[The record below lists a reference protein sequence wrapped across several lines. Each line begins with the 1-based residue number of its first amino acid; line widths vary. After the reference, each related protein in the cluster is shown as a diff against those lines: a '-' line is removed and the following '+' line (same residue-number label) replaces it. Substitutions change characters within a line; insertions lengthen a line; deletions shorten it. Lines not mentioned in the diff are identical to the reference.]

1 VFANTDIVAYI
12 PFAKQDSYKKNWV
25 SNDSSITLDTHEF
38 IKLINDKRQQVGVPA
53 LTENS
58 QLDEA
63 TSKRASVIFQYN
75 DTSYSATRS
84 GYTTLSAIGDVGF
97 KEYGPYRDFSLI
109 NVQLRADRLEDYF
122 MTRSDLK
129 EYMLNRMYVS
139 IGVTLNK
146 GKLDNCNSDITEFVL
161 FGKK

>member
-1 VFANTDIVAYI
+1 MPI
-12 PFAKQDSYKKNWV
+12 
-25 SNDSSITLDTHEF
+25 
-38 IKLINDKRQQVGVPA
+38 
-53 LTENS
+53 LTENN

-63 TSKRASVIFQYN
+63 TRKRANVIFQYD

-97 KEYGPYRDFSLI
+97 KEYGPYRDFTLI
-109 NVQLRADRLEDYF
+109 NVQLRADRLADYF
-122 MTRSDLK
+122 MSRSDLK
-129 EYMLNRMYVS
+129 EYILNNMYTS

-146 GKLDNCNSDITEFVL
+146 GKLDNCSSDITEFVL